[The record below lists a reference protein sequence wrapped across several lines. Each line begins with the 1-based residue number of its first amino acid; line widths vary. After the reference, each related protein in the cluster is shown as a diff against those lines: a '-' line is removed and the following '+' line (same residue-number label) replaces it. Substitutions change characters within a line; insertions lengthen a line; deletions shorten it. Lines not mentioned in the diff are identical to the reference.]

1 MILLTSPVYA
11 EAEWVRGANAFDNI
25 YCLLTGCTIIGNLI
39 IDGNLTVEG
48 NFVNVTVVDYNVTG
62 SLDVNGPVTATNFS
76 GDLFWGNLSQYPAAC
91 SAGDFVSGV
100 GDTLTCGTPGGNT
113 HVAGDPPYLYNDSTT
128 MFFNETKLNLTIDAR
143 ENDTNTHVNGSP
155 PYLYND
161 STTMYFNETK
171 LNLTIDARENDT
183 NTHVN
188 GSPPYLYNDSTTMY
202 FNETKLNL
210 TIDAREN
217 DTNTHV
223 NGSPPYLYNDTT
235 TMYFNETKLN
245 LTIDAREND
254 TNTHVAGSL
263 PWLSNDSTTMYFN
276 ETHFNDSVPLLNYWT
291 ASVFGLYYDSGNVTI
306 GGASSEGILG
316 LVSADTETISS
327 IDNTGVL
334 GDSVIK
340 FQLGGTTLLTLGIR
354 DAGTNDPFEFNYA
367 DGLDSS
373 PELTITTD
381 DILIGTPTVGAASLI
396 FNNKLENTCPF
407 MGDVNVDD
415 TNYLVLPVATCTY
428 DDFSNGIEGQLLV
441 IICPRPTAV
450 TITVADTNREIGL
463 SGGNDFVCA
472 NAGDTLTLFMGP
484 PPFNEW
490 FELSRS
496 FNS

>member
-1 MILLTSPVYA
+1 MEMKWLLLIGMILLTSPVYA

-100 GDTLTCGTPGGNT
+100 GDTLTCGTPGNT

-128 MFFNETKLNLTIDAR
+128 MFFNETKLNLTID
-143 ENDTNTHVNGSP
+143 D
-155 PYLYND
+155 
-161 STTMYFNETK
+161 
-171 LNLTIDARENDT
+171 
-183 NTHVN
+183 
-188 GSPPYLYNDSTTMY
+188 
-202 FNETKLNL
+202 
-210 TIDAREN
+210 REN

-428 DDFSNGIEGQLLV
+428 EDFSNGIEGQLLV

>member
-1 MILLTSPVYA
+1 MKWLLLIGMILLTSPVYA

-128 MFFNETKLNLTIDAR
+128 MFFNETKLNLTID
-143 ENDTNTHVNGSP
+143 D
-155 PYLYND
+155 
-161 STTMYFNETK
+161 
-171 LNLTIDARENDT
+171 
-183 NTHVN
+183 
-188 GSPPYLYNDSTTMY
+188 
-202 FNETKLNL
+202 
-210 TIDAREN
+210 REN

-441 IICPRPTAV
+441 IICPRPSGV

-484 PPFNEW
+484 PPYNEW

>member
-1 MILLTSPVYA
+1 MNFKNKTILITGMCLLLVSLVSAAIPYTFNIHGKLTDNNGYPSTGTYSMNFTIYNASTSGTILYSQLQNVTTDLGGIYTLILTDLEAVNFSQQTYLGITVDADSEMVPRISLTSVPSA
-11 EAEWVRGANAFDNI
+11 LA
-25 YCLLTGCTIIGNLI
+25 T
-39 IDGNLTVEG
+39 
-48 NFVNVTVVDYNVTG
+48 NVTG
-62 SLDVNGPVTATNFS
+62 GGGVSFWEAS
-76 GDLFWGNLSQYPAAC
+76 GDN
-91 SAGDFVSGV
+91 
-100 GDTLTCGTPGGNT
+100 
-113 HVAGDPPYLYNDSTT
+113 
-128 MFFNETKLNLTIDAR
+128 I
-143 ENDTNTHVNGSP
+143 
-155 PYLYND
+155 
-161 STTMYFNETK
+161 
-171 LNLTIDARENDT
+171 
-183 NTHVN
+183 
-188 GSPPYLYNDSTTMY
+188 
-202 FNETKLNL
+202 
-210 TIDAREN
+210 
-217 DTNTHV
+217 
-223 NGSPPYLYNDTT
+223 
-235 TMYFNETKLN
+235 
-245 LTIDAREND
+245 
-254 TNTHVAGSL
+254 
-263 PWLSNDSTTMYFN
+263 
-276 ETHFNDSVPLLNYWT
+276 
-291 ASVFGLYYDSGNVTI
+291 YYDSGNVTI

-407 MGDVNVDD
+407 IGDVNVDD
-415 TNYLVLPVATCTY
+415 TNYLVLPVSTCTY

-450 TITVADTNREIGL
+450 TITVADTPREIGL

>member
-1 MILLTSPVYA
+1 MKWLLLIGMILLTSPVYA

-161 STTMYFNETK
+161 
-171 LNLTIDARENDT
+171 
-183 NTHVN
+183 
-188 GSPPYLYNDSTTMY
+188 
-202 FNETKLNL
+202 
-210 TIDAREN
+210 
-217 DTNTHV
+217 
-223 NGSPPYLYNDTT
+223 TT

-327 IDNTGVL
+327 IDNTGAL